1 MFFSQRLSAAVL
13 AEHCRALRHQ
23 TDAGL
28 SLAKAMR
35 QQGQRG
41 PRALQPV
48 ASRVASRLEK
58 GDSLGDALADETQH
72 YPPLFLSIAHVAEES
87 GKLPEALGDLEKY
100 FELQVQLWRNFFKQI
115 TWPVVQLLL
124 AILVIS
130 LTIFIL
136 GLIPNNESITVFG
149 LKGERGVAIFLLTVA
164 GVLVVL
170 VASYWF
176 VRQVLHAGGAV
187 DRFLLRIPYL
197 GGCLQALALA
207 RFSLSMALLVEAGV
221 RIDEAV
227 RQSLEATAN
236 DAFRER
242 ITPAVAALKGGESL
256 TEVLDQQ
263 HVFPREFIDIVETGE
278 LSGREPAVFHKL
290 AEQQNELAEQR
301 MRVLAQVA
309 ARLVW
314 LLVAIVIIVLIAN
327 LVAQYFGALWG
338 TMRQMGI

>member
-1 MFFSQRLSAAVL
+1 MFFSQWLSAAVL
-13 AEHCRALRHQ
+13 VEHCRALRHQ

-41 PRALQPV
+41 PRAVQPV
-48 ASRVASRLEK
+48 ASRVARRLEN
-58 GDSLGDALADETQH
+58 GDSLAEALADETQY

-100 FELQVQLWRNFFKQI
+100 FELQVQLWRNFVKQI

-124 AILVIS
+124 ALLVIS
-130 LTIFIL
+130 LTIYIL
-136 GLIPNNESITVFG
+136 GLIPNNETITVFG
-149 LKGERGVAIFLLTVA
+149 LKGEGGVAVFLLTVF
-164 GVLVVL
+164 GVLIAL
-170 VASYWF
+170 VAAYWF
-176 VRQVLHAGGAV
+176 VRQVLRAGGAV

-227 RQSLEATAN
+227 RQSLQATAN

-242 ITPAVAALKGGESL
+242 ITPTVAALKGGESL
-256 TEVLDQQ
+256 TEVLEQQ

-278 LSGREPAVFHKL
+278 VSGREPAIFHKL
-290 AEQQNELAEQR
+290 AEQQYELAEQR

-314 LLVAIVIIVLIAN
+314 LVVAIVIIVMIAN
-327 LVAQYFGALWG
+327 LVSQYLGALWG
-338 TMRQMGI
+338 TMRQLGI